1 VKETIRVG
9 LLGLG
14 ILFGVA
20 IPIQS
25 KIFDNNHPL
34 EVSQISQAIDDDAQ
48 VLEIQQTV
56 APQYTVVRR
65 YQAVTSWYRH
75 GHTTANGERYNPY
88 GLSTAHKTLPFNTM
102 VRLTNPLNGRSVIV
116 RVNDRGPF
124 IKGREFDVSLGAA
137 RELDMVD
144 IGVTRLIV
152 EILQQ

>member
-1 VKETIRVG
+1 MKETIKVG

-25 KIFDNNHPL
+25 KIYDNNHLL
-34 EVSQISQAIDDDAQ
+34 EMSQISQAIDDDAQ
-48 VLEIQQTV
+48 DLEIQQAV
-56 APQYTVVRR
+56 VPPQYTVIRR

-75 GHTTANGERYNPY
+75 GHTTANGERYNPL

-102 VRLTNPLNGRSVIV
+102 VRFTNPRNGRSVVV

-124 IKGREFDVSLGAA
+124 IRGREFDVSLGTA

-152 EILQQ
+152 EILQ